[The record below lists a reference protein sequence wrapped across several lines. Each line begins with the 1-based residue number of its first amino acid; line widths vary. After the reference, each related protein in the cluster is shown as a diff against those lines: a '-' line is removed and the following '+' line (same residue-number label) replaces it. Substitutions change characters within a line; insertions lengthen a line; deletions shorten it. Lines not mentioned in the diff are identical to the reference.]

1 MTNKGRAPALL
12 PHHVDDVFSHSCGN
26 RHLERLLLPPPLLLH
41 QPPRKRCSRVYAVR
55 VALVPLIIVPGSI
68 SIIVNISSI
77 IVEPFDSGV
86 RWQRVDN
93 FRSRC
98 EERCDAACCP
108 SVSVL
113 AAVNFSFGKGGR

>member
-12 PHHVDDVFSHSCGN
+12 PHHVDYVFSHLSGD

-41 QPPRKRCSRVYAVR
+41 QPPRKRCSRVHAVR
-55 VALVPLIIVPGSI
+55 VALAPLIINPGSI
-68 SIIVNISSI
+68 SIIVSISCI
-77 IVEPFDSGV
+77 IAELFDSGV

-98 EERCDAACCP
+98 EEGCDAACCP
-108 SVSVL
+108 SVTVL